1 MWQYLGDGN
10 VREAA
15 EKDKRTMVN
24 ISASSQAIRA
34 GEATGQASRSYAGAL
49 TIVTTLFFMW
59 GFLTCLNDILIPHLK
74 SIFELNYVKTML
86 IQFSFFGSYFVFSV
100 PSAKL
105 IDWIGYQRSMVAG
118 LLTMGLGAFLFLP
131 AASVPSYPLFLG
143 ALIVLAAGITCLQ
156 VAANPY
162 VTVLGKPETASSR
175 LNLTQAFNSLGT
187 FLAPFFGG
195 VLILSAAPKTM
206 NEIRA
211 LAPDALQAYRLHEA
225 ATVKI
230 PYVGLG
236 IALVLLAIA
245 IGSFKL
251 PKIEHAQHRVGE
263 KVNDTLWKHPNLV
276 FGAIAIF
283 VYVGAEVSIGS
294 FLVNYFHEP
303 EIGGLTEK
311 VAASFVAFYWGGAM
325 IGRFIGSNFLGGTKT
340 MYMSLV
346 AVISVALVLISYP
359 ISGHLVTDGQSM
371 LLNALWKIAWVLVAG
386 RPLFVLVAIAAAMIA
401 VVAVLRGGR
410 VTAKTGLLLG
420 ICAISTSIL
429 VTVSMLSAGH
439 IAMWSIILIGFFN
452 SIMFPSIFTLGVA
465 ELGPLTGDGSGI
477 MIMAIVGGA
486 IIPLAQGWIADQI
499 GIHHAFFLPVIC
511 YLYILFFA
519 LSGSKPNSERQAKA

>member
-1 MWQYLGDGN
+1 M
-10 VREAA
+10 A
-15 EKDKRTMVN
+15 MVSPGTSTTATAPEN
-24 ISASSQAIRA
+24 SSAS
-34 GEATGQASRSYAGAL
+34 YGAPL
-49 TIVTTLFFMW
+49 AVVTTLFFMW
-59 GFLTCLNDILIPHLK
+59 GFLTCLNDILVPHLK
-74 SIFELNYVKTML
+74 PIFDLNYTQIML
-86 IQFSFFGSYFVFSV
+86 VQFAFFGAYFIFSI
-100 PSAKL
+100 PSAKI
-105 IDWIGYQRSMVAG
+105 IDWIGYQRSMVVG
-118 LLTMGLGAFLFLP
+118 LLTMGVGAFLFVP
-131 AASVPSYPLFLG
+131 AASAPSYPLFLV

-162 VTVLGKPETASSR
+162 VTVLGKPSTASSR

-195 VLILSAAPKTM
+195 LLILTAAPKTIA
-206 NEIRA
+206 EIRA
-211 LAPDALQAYRLHEA
+211 MAPDALQAYRLHEA
-225 ATVKI
+225 ATVKT

-251 PKIEHAQHRVGE
+251 PKIPHAQHQIGE
-263 KVNDTLWKHPNLV
+263 KVNDSIWRHPNLI

-294 FLVNYFHEP
+294 FLVNYFSQP

-325 IGRFIGSNFLGGTKT
+325 VGRFIGSG
-340 MYMSLV
+340 
-346 AVISVALVLISYP
+346 
-359 ISGHLVTDGQSM
+359 
-371 LLNALWKIAWVLVAG
+371 LLQK
-386 RPLFVLVAIAAAMIA
+386 M
-401 VVAVLRGGR
+401 
-410 VTAKTGLLLG
+410 KTGQLLG
-420 ICAISTSIL
+420 ICAVCAAAL
-429 VTVSMLSAGH
+429 VAISMLSTGH
-439 IAMWSIILIGFFN
+439 FAMWSIILVGFFN

-486 IIPLAQGWIADQI
+486 LIPLAQGAIADRI

-511 YLYILFFA
+511 YLYILYFA
-519 LSGSKPNSERQAKA
+519 LSGSKPNSERHART